1 MNILYLVFGEEQR
14 NHTQAYFS
22 ICSFLGQ
29 MNESDRIY
37 ILTDAPKYYQRVAER
52 VNIVEVSKGLLEEWE
67 GVHRF
72 FWRVKIKAIEYICS
86 IHPNEDV
93 MYLDTDTFLYAD
105 IHKLKADLKQPL
117 MHLNEGK
124 LSLLRSKTE
133 RMMWKQV
140 GKKSFG
146 GVVIQ
151 PNHCMWNAGV
161 VALPALKGMNIVKMA
176 LAICDNMLLAKVSR
190 RLIEQ
195 FALSVAMAEFGDLK
209 PASESIGHYWANK
222 VEWNEVIQRFLADSF
237 LGSRSLEQ
245 DIAIVKQWDFAKT
258 PVQKRVPNTQT
269 RLKKLIEKLFPAENI
284 QHVKTR

>member
-22 ICSFLGQ
+22 ICSFLAQ
-29 MNESDRIY
+29 MNDTDRIY
-37 ILTDAPKYYQRVAER
+37 ILTDAPKYYQRVVER
-52 VNIVEVSKGLLEEWE
+52 VNIVEVSKRLLEEWE
-67 GVHRF
+67 GEHRF

-93 MYLDTDTFLYAD
+93 LYLDTDTFLYAD
-105 IHKLKADLKQPL
+105 INKLKTDLKQPL

-124 LSLLRSKTE
+124 LSLLKSKTE
-133 RMMWKQV
+133 KMMWKQV

-146 GVVIQ
+146 GIVIQ
-151 PNHCMWNAGV
+151 PDHCMWNAGV
-161 VALPALKGMNIVKMA
+161 VALPAIRSINIVKMA
-176 LAICDNMLLAKVSR
+176 LVICDNMLLAKVSR

-195 FALSVAMAEFGDLK
+195 FALSVAMSEFGIVK
-209 PASESIGHYWANK
+209 PASENIGHYWANK
-222 VEWNEVIQRFLADSF
+222 LEWNDVIQRFLADSF

-245 DIAIVKQWDFAKT
+245 DITIVKQWDFAKT

-269 RLKKLIEKLFPAENI
+269 RLKKLIDKLFPAKDI
-284 QHVKTR
+284 QHVEIR